1 MYIIDGKEVSKKIKE
16 EVRQDVL
23 SHGYTPCLLVIIV
36 GDNPASQIY
45 VSSKEKA
52 CKKAGIESKTIALPG
67 NASQKELINEI
78 IKANKDKSINGIL
91 IQLPLP
97 SHMNAKE
104 VIDAIDPEKD
114 VDGLHVVNQGKLLLD
129 EKGIVPCTPKGI
141 MTLLDEYH
149 VDLAGKN
156 AVVIGRSMLV
166 GKPIALLLLQRNA
179 TVTIAHS
186 KTKNLKE
193 LCLNSDIIVAAVGK
207 PKMITADMVKEG
219 AVIIDV
225 GINRLQDTI
234 VGDVDFYNVSKIA
247 YRITPVPGGVGPMTI
262 ASLLQNVVECYK
274 RQNSEAYFD

>member
-23 SHGYTPCLLVIIV
+23 THGYTPCLLVIIV

-67 NASQKELINEI
+67 NVSQKELINEI
-78 IKANKDKSINGIL
+78 VKANNDKSINGIL

-104 VIDAIDPEKD
+104 VIDANKPEKD

-149 VDLAGKN
+149 VDLTGKN
-156 AVVIGRSMLV
+156 AIVIGRSMLV

-193 LCLNSDIIVAAVGK
+193 LCQKSDVIVAAVGS

-225 GINRLQDTI
+225 GINRIQDTI

-274 RQNSEAYFD
+274 RQNNIID

>member
-78 IKANKDKSINGIL
+78 VKANKDKSINGIL

-149 VDLAGKN
+149 VDLAGKS

-274 RQNSEAYFD
+274 RQNNIVD